1 MNPGRCKEE
10 AEFRDAAA
18 TGSVKTHF
26 ANTLAFLFGVQYN
39 FEPSKEEAYLVDS
52 IYHSHAAAEMCKKC
66 HWEEALASQFRETL
80 PSDGTAQGCVETKPS
95 LKW

>member
-1 MNPGRCKEE
+1 MNPGRCREE

-52 IYHSHAAAEMCKKC
+52 IYHSHAAAEMCKKVPLGGSSC
-66 HWEEALASQFRETL
+66 LEVQGDFAIGWKCTRMCGNKTL
-80 PSDGTAQGCVETKPS
+80 
-95 LKW
+95 L